1 MAESARSGGVR
12 IESRGHVGVCTID
25 DPSTRNALGPELM
38 RAIVAGLERLDEDP
52 EVRVIALVGRN
63 EVFATG
69 ADPRVLAA
77 AEPDAEAETD
87 FWARFDAIGAPIVA
101 GTSGWALGAGC
112 ELALACDLVVASK
125 TARFGQPEVALGLI
139 PGGGAIVRL
148 THSIGRQRTME
159 LVLSG
164 GSWSAEQAHGYGL
177 VNEVADRRRWL
188 EATLTRAELIA
199 ERAQIALR
207 LAKRAVIAAERD
219 DYARALETARALLA
233 EAMKTE
239 DRGER
244 VPRKARAPLRR
255 PG

>member
-87 FWARFDAIGAPIVA
+87 FWARFDAIGAPIVTQLPVEL
-101 GTSGWALGAGC
+101 GSALQI
-112 ELALACDLVVASK
+112 
-125 TARFGQPEVALGLI
+125 ARLL
-139 PGGGAIVRL
+139 VRL
-148 THSIGRQRTME
+148 GRF
-159 LVLSG
+159 
-164 GSWSAEQAHGYGL
+164 AEHARL
-177 VNEVADRRRWL
+177 L
-188 EATLTRAELIA
+188 EE
-199 ERAQIALR
+199 
-207 LAKRAVIAAERD
+207 
-219 DYARALETARALLA
+219 
-233 EAMKTE
+233 
-239 DRGER
+239 
-244 VPRKARAPLRR
+244 
-255 PG
+255 